1 MKKINKITF
10 ISAGIALGAA
20 AIVTPTAILLAHP
33 TRHIENGLINSV
45 PTFNK
50 ESLKNIEGSQPT
62 KEQTQEIVSTGF
74 KVERVNTRST
84 EEQYKITIIN
94 NDQYGTVTFEDGT
107 TEFIAAPGQ
116 TVNLKVQVKDEYKE
130 SHTIV
135 NLEVFDQAE
144 PHYSLG
150 VIKVDENNYKFTM
163 PEGGEEG
170 KWFYQSGNIFA
181 KITYGLKKLGKW
193 EFNFESRHYV
203 FNVTEDNFVFDDVAN
218 PELKMQKYPSGEFV
232 VYRIQLNGH
241 NIKIKNMTIPKNVQL
256 EICDKYEEL
265 FDVKTTENSP
275 VVGFAQDGVLDQQG
289 AAGIWHG
296 VRATEK
302 TLSEFNWQLD
312 DKVAHADA
320 SYDL

>member
-62 KEQTQEIVSTGF
+62 KEQTQEVVSTGF

-94 NDQYGTVTFEDGT
+94 NDQYGTVTFEDGQTELVT
-107 TEFIAAPGQ
+107 TPGQ
-116 TVNLKVQVKDEYKE
+116 TINLKVQVKDQYKD

-150 VIKVDENNYKFTM
+150 VIKVDENNYKCTM

-170 KWFYQSGNIFA
+170 K
-181 KITYGLKKLGKW
+181 
-193 EFNFESRHYV
+193 
-203 FNVTEDNFVFDDVAN
+203 
-218 PELKMQKYPSGEFV
+218 
-232 VYRIQLNGH
+232 
-241 NIKIKNMTIPKNVQL
+241 
-256 EICDKYEEL
+256 
-265 FDVKTTENSP
+265 
-275 VVGFAQDGVLDQQG
+275 
-289 AAGIWHG
+289 
-296 VRATEK
+296 
-302 TLSEFNWQLD
+302 
-312 DKVAHADA
+312 
-320 SYDL
+320 

>member
-10 ISAGIALGAA
+10 ISAGVALGAA

-33 TRHIENGLINSV
+33 TRHIENGLTKPA
-45 PTFNK
+45 PTYSK
-50 ESLKNIEGSQPT
+50 ESLKNIEGSKPT

-74 KVERVNTRST
+74 KVERLNTRST
-84 EEQYKITIIN
+84 QEQYKITIIN
-94 NDQYGTVTFEDGT
+94 NDQYGTVTFKDGAN
-107 TEFIAAPGQ
+107 EIIATPGQ
-116 TVNLKVQVKDEYKE
+116 TVKLEVQVKDQYKD
-130 SHTIV
+130 SHTVV
-135 NLEVFDQAE
+135 NLEVFDELQ

-150 VIKVDENNYKFTM
+150 VIKIDENNYEFTM

-218 PELKMQKYPSGEFV
+218 QELKMQKYPSGEFV

-256 EICDKYEEL
+256 EICDSYENL
-265 FDVKTTENSP
+265 FETKTTENSP
-275 VVGFAQDGVLDQQG
+275 VVGFAQDGILNQQG

-296 VRATEK
+296 VRATER

-312 DKVAHADA
+312 DEVAHADA
-320 SYDL
+320 RYDL

>member
-181 KITYGLKKLGKW
+181 KITYGLKKLGSW

-265 FDVKTTENSP
+265 FETTTSEKSP
-275 VVGFAQDGVLDQQG
+275 VVGFAKDGVLNQQG

>member
-116 TVNLKVQVKDEYKE
+116 TVNLKVHVKDEYKE

-181 KITYGLKKLGKW
+181 KITYGLKKLGSW

-265 FDVKTTENSP
+265 FETTTSEKSP
-275 VVGFAQDGVLDQQG
+275 VVGFAKDGVLNQQG

>member
-1 MKKINKITF
+1 MKKINKIALV
-10 ISAGIALGAA
+10 SGGVALGTA
-20 AIVTPTAILLAHP
+20 AIVAPTAILLAHP
-33 TRHIENGLINSV
+33 TRHIENGLTKPA
-45 PTFNK
+45 PTYSK
-50 ESLKNIEGSQPT
+50 ESLKNIEGLKPT
-62 KEQTQEIVSTGF
+62 KEQTQEVLSTGF

-94 NDQYGTVTFEDGT
+94 NDEYGTVTFENGQ
-107 TEFIAAPGQ
+107 TELIATPGQ
-116 TVNLKVQVKDEYKE
+116 TVNLKVQVKDQYKD

-265 FDVKTTENSP
+265 FETTTSEKSP
-275 VVGFAQDGVLDQQG
+275 VVGFAKDGVLNQQG

>member
-1 MKKINKITF
+1 MKKINKIALV
-10 ISAGIALGAA
+10 SGGVALGTA
-20 AIVTPTAILLAHP
+20 AIVAPTAILLAHP
-33 TRHIENGLINSV
+33 TRHIENGLTKPA
-45 PTFNK
+45 PTYSK
-50 ESLKNIEGSQPT
+50 ESLKNIEGLKPT
-62 KEQTQEIVSTGF
+62 KEQTQEVLSTGF

-94 NDQYGTVTFEDGT
+94 NDEYGTVTFENGQ
-107 TEFIAAPGQ
+107 TELIATPGQ
-116 TVNLKVQVKDEYKE
+116 TVNLKVQVKDQYKD

-181 KITYGLKKLGKW
+181 KITYGLKKLGSW

-265 FDVKTTENSP
+265 FETTTSEKSP
-275 VVGFAQDGVLDQQG
+275 VVGFAKDGVLNQQG

>member
-62 KEQTQEIVSTGF
+62 KEQTQEVVSTGF

-94 NDQYGTVTFEDGT
+94 NDQYGTVTFEDGQTELVT
-107 TEFIAAPGQ
+107 TPGQ
-116 TVNLKVQVKDEYKE
+116 TVNLKVHVKDQYKE

-181 KITYGLKKLGKW
+181 KITYGLKRLGNW

-265 FDVKTTENSP
+265 FETTTSEKSP
-275 VVGFAQDGVLDQQG
+275 VVGFAKDGVLNQQG